1 MAAII
6 KLRRD
11 TAANWAS
18 ANPVLASGEQG
29 LETDTNKMKIGDGS
43 TAYNSLPYFPSSGG
57 AGVRT
62 IGFSSIYPAVGQQ
75 GTYVVF
81 PAAGTITGWSVVAD
95 TGTATVKV
103 WKIASGTAA
112 PTVANNI
119 NTSGV
124 SLSSGTAIISSTV
137 SDFTTTSVAAN
148 DIFAFNLT
156 AVSGATKLD
165 FQLQI
170 TVS

>member
-18 ANPVLASGEQG
+18 VNPVLASGEPG
-29 LETDTNKMKIGDGS
+29 FETDTDKMKIGDGS
-43 TAYNSLPYFPSSGG
+43 TAYNSLPYFGG
-57 AGVRT
+57 SPGVGVRT
-62 IGFSSIYPAVGQQ
+62 IGFSSISPALGQQ
-75 GTYVVF
+75 GTFVVF
-81 PAAGTITGWSVVAD
+81 PAAGTITGWSMVAD
-95 TGTATVKV
+95 AGTATVKV
-103 WKIASGTAA
+103 WKVASGTAA
-112 PTVANNI
+112 PSIADNI

-124 SLSSGTAIISSTV
+124 SLSTGTAIISSTV

-156 AVSGATKLD
+156 AVASVTKLD